1 MEKSNKNVDN
11 KQQTNRLSI
20 MKHVNQAEKQITFA
34 ISNNIRKIN
43 QLIDLNELLSS
54 RNKNKNILGKSKP
67 LSLRVL
73 DAKSKV

>member
-1 MEKSNKNVDN
+1 
-11 KQQTNRLSI
+11 

>member
-1 MEKSNKNVDN
+1 MDKSNKNVDN
-11 KQQTNRLSI
+11 KQQTNRLSM

-54 RNKNKNILGKSKP
+54 RNNNKNILGKSKP